1 MFPNFHLNIMK
12 KKTSNKQGDQ
22 IINNYNVKVNITKKK
37 PKNISIANLT
47 LNNVNHYEH
56 NKNKSDI
63 SDIKNANSVLNSPKR
78 SYNKIISKLKNEF
91 REITNKSNNA
101 ESKEENEDDLINLRI
116 DKRIYQQF
124 AQIKPN
130 FTSVNHSV
138 EKTTKITKSKSQIK
152 LKTKPKH
159 LHINKFSFSL
169 FNKNIEHKFLSHD
182 LEKEKENH
190 LITKQKL
197 NDANRIIIMLRAFIA
212 SQEKAFIE
220 YYNQNCS
227 KTVKKKQNEM
237 VDLKEEQINKLVK
250 DNKLLKNTILKLLY
264 VLEMNHNDV
273 INKYNNKIYEIVS
286 KVIKENEYLREIS
299 NAIDYNKIDQIKE
312 TNHKNNYIEMKE
324 LFSKTTKESFN
335 IPEFNQQQK
344 NLDLFSSYMKN
355 SKLLEKTM
363 KKDGN
368 NTKSSSTILN
378 KQKTVIYPSNTQFNL
393 VKPKHRIRYSKVKN
407 YE

>member
-12 KKTSNKQGDQ
+12 KKSSDKQKDQ

-37 PKNISIANLT
+37 TKNISIANLT
-47 LNNVNHYEH
+47 LNNANHYEH
-56 NKNKSDI
+56 NKNKSDL

-101 ESKEENEDDLINLRI
+101 ESKEENEDDLVKLRI
-116 DKRIYQQF
+116 DRRIGKQF

-152 LKTKPKH
+152 LKSKNKH
-159 LHINKFSFSL
+159 YRINKFSFSL
-169 FNKNIEHKFLSHD
+169 FNKNSEHKLLAYD
-182 LEKEKENH
+182 LENEKEKH

-197 NDANRIIIMLRAFIA
+197 NDANRAIIMLKAFIA

-227 KTVKKKQNEM
+227 KILKKKQNEIIT
-237 VDLKEEQINKLVK
+237 LKEEQINKLIK

-264 VLEMNHNDV
+264 VLEMNHNDI
-273 INKYNNKIYEIVS
+273 INTYNNKIYNIVS
-286 KVIKENEYLREIS
+286 QVIKENEYLREIL
-299 NAIDYNKIDQIKE
+299 NDIDYKKIDLIKE
-312 TNHKNNYIEMKE
+312 TNHKNNNIEMKE
-324 LFSKTTKESFN
+324 LFSKTTKESTN
-335 IPEFNQQQK
+335 ISEINQQQK
-344 NLDLFSSYMKN
+344 HLDLFSSYMKN
-355 SKLLEKTM
+355 SRLLEKTI

-368 NTKSSSTILN
+368 NTKSNSTILN
-378 KQKTVIYPSNTQFNL
+378 KQKTVIYPSYTQSNL
-393 VKPKHRIRYSKVKN
+393 IKPKHRLRYSKVKN
-407 YE
+407 